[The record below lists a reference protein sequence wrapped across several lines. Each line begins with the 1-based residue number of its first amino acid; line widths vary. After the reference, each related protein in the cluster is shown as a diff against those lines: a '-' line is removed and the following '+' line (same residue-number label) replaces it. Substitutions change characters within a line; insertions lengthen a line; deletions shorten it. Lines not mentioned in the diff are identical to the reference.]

1 MSSRSHSRRAADADN
16 IITGALIRGS
26 DGRDSVEVRDDVKP
40 LLMQLQSSLDGAQEY
55 QSGALDALSAATQK
69 EADRLSS
76 ALSPLGVRV
85 EASSDE
91 PQGGPFLPAPGM
103 HFVERT
109 AVLNRALE
117 DIVMLRRT
125 AKAMPIGVPVSAT
138 GISSR
143 FGYRM
148 DPFLN
153 RPALHAG
160 LDFVAA
166 AGTEVRA
173 TAPGVVASADWN
185 GGYGR
190 MVEIKHLNGLSTRY
204 AHLSAILVSTG
215 QRVAAGTPIGRV
227 GSTGRSTG
235 PHLHYETRRNGNA
248 VNPALYLSAGRTLEQ
263 R

>member
-1 MSSRSHSRRAADADN
+1 
-16 IITGALIRGS
+16 
-26 DGRDSVEVRDDVKP
+26 
-40 LLMQLQSSLDGAQEY
+40 
-55 QSGALDALSAATQK
+55 
-69 EADRLSS
+69 
-76 ALSPLGVRV
+76 
-85 EASSDE
+85 
-91 PQGGPFLPAPGM
+91 
-103 HFVERT
+103 
-109 AVLNRALE
+109 
-117 DIVMLRRT
+117 
-125 AKAMPIGVPVSAT
+125 MPIGVPVAAS

-173 TAPGVVASADWN
+173 TAPGIVVSADWN

-190 MVEIKHLNGLSTRY
+190 MVEIEHLNGLSTRY

-215 QRVAAGTPIGRV
+215 EHVAAGAPIGRV